1 MSPCNMLLT
10 PFFCGQHILPM
21 VASAMQAY
29 FGERVHFDQ
38 VGAMLD
44 SNLEE
49 AWLEALQGV
58 GE

>member
-1 MSPCNMLLT
+1 
-10 PFFCGQHILPM
+10 M

-29 FGERVHFDQ
+29 FGERVHFHK